1 MSSANALPE
10 RAEQI
15 FAAAYELFAAQGYH
29 RTSMDAIAER
39 AGVAKGTLYWYFKSK
54 RELFIALF
62 HHVTMG
68 LINPWAPTEEGAYI
82 SPTERLKA
90 GMAQFRNSTEQIWR
104 IAHIMIQARAIDL
117 DDDEMSRVIDSAVGA
132 AAASLDEII
141 AAGVAR
147 GEFRPVSPQGM
158 SLALISLVTGMAL
171 LVREDRLQE
180 QWPSLL
186 TAAETLVSSGLF
198 NETRG

>member
-90 GMAQFRNSTEQIWR
+90 AWTQFRNSTEQILR

-117 DDDEMSRVIDSAVGA
+117 DETDVEGH
-132 AAASLDEII
+132 I
-141 AAGVAR
+141 APWGPPLPRSTRSSPTAWAR

-158 SLALISLVTGMAL
+158 SLALTP
-171 LVREDRLQE
+171 
-180 QWPSLL
+180 W
-186 TAAETLVSSGLF
+186 
-198 NETRG
+198 